1 MIRVVVADP
10 DKDTRYA
17 LSSHLMVD
25 GRFQIV
31 GEAESSQELLQGCMS
46 RAPDAVIMDYVSM
59 SPVDTLPYLRQ
70 SLPEVTI
77 ICMSDRNGYLKDQ
90 AQQLGADAYIDKS
103 RSMTDDIVAA
113 LLAANP
119 DSDWH

>member
-10 DKDTRYA
+10 DKDVRYA

-25 GRFQIV
+25 GRFQVV

-46 RAPDAVIMDYVSM
+46 RAPDAIIMDYVSM
-59 SPVDTLPYLRQ
+59 SPVDVLPHLRQ

-77 ICMSDRNGYLKDQ
+77 ICMSDRNGHLKDQ

-103 RSMTDDIVAA
+103 RSMTDDIVSA
-113 LLAANP
+113 LLAAHP
-119 DSDWH
+119 DEEWH